1 MLRVPFT
8 DLPYKPTVDSLLA
21 GLDTE
26 YKDDSFKSKLLKLNP
41 NNKADR
47 ETIIKNYII
56 KDQEH
61 LSYKHKYLLIK
72 ELEKAI
78 TDKNY
83 DFSTSFEYDYETDE
97 PSASPWPADEIDTP
111 RGFLRTFTKSLRK
124 PGKQIFQRL
133 NLKILQRGNSTTKN
147 HQHQK
152 TRATNNTAKENL
164 TQLKILNLQLL
175 SPTNRAMTTVRSTDR

>member
-1 MLRVPFT
+1 MLKVPFT

-41 NNKADR
+41 NNRADR

-78 TDKNY
+78 TDKYY

-97 PSASPWPADEIDTP
+97 SSASPWPADEIDTP
-111 RGFLRTFTKSLRK
+111 RGFFEDIYQVAKKTWEADLSKAESED
-124 PGKQIFQRL
+124 P
-133 NLKILQRGNSTTKN
+133 TTW
-147 HQHQK
+147 
-152 TRATNNTAKENL
+152 
-164 TQLKILNLQLL
+164 
-175 SPTNRAMTTVRSTDR
+175 